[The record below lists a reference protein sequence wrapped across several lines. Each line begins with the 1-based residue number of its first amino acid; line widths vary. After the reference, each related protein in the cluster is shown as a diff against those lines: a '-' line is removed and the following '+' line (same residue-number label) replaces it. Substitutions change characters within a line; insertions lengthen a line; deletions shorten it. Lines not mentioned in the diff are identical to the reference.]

1 MEKEKLYEFLDIE
14 SPVDFEYFENIAAL
28 LECDED
34 ISYDDMFE
42 LISQVDTETLIM
54 LIDNYFEEISDY
66 IPGESAEFYTLM
78 EQIRLSLTGLAR
90 SSDEENVMAN
100 LVEEID
106 RFRRWYS
113 SESKVICT
121 PIGSAYEEEQ
131 TLRDALYMSRLEK
144 IDGDRYSYDF
154 SQCIDY
160 HLDEYIMSFADVAAA
175 AEEPDDAE

>member
-90 SSDEENVMAN
+90 CSDEENVMAN

-160 HLDEYIMSFADVAAA
+160 PLDEYIMSFADVAAT

>member
-1 MEKEKLYEFLDIE
+1 M
-14 SPVDFEYFENIAAL
+14 DFEYFENIAAL

-90 SSDEENVMAN
+90 SSDEACGR
-100 LVEEID
+100 D
-106 RFRRWYS
+106 RSFQKMVFIRVKS
-113 SESKVICT
+113 N
-121 PIGSAYEEEQ
+121 
-131 TLRDALYMSRLEK
+131 M
-144 IDGDRYSYDF
+144 
-154 SQCIDY
+154 
-160 HLDEYIMSFADVAAA
+160 HLDRKCI
-175 AEEPDDAE
+175 

>member
-121 PIGSAYEEEQ
+121 PIGSVYEEEQ

-160 HLDEYIMSFADVAAA
+160 PLDEYIMSFADVAAA

>member
-113 SESKVICT
+113 
-121 PIGSAYEEEQ
+121 
-131 TLRDALYMSRLEK
+131 
-144 IDGDRYSYDF
+144 
-154 SQCIDY
+154 
-160 HLDEYIMSFADVAAA
+160 
-175 AEEPDDAE
+175 